1 MVFDEKDLELH
12 AEYIIITDGGSLTVG
27 TEDEPFQ
34 HEATIML
41 HGHVRTQELPIFGAK
56 VLAVRNGTL
65 DLHGKVHSAGILS
78 PLKLSFKE
86 LIAYLRKSFLSV
98 FGIREGWFPSL
109 RGVVTP

>member
-65 DLHGKVHSAGILS
+65 DLHGRWTIIFLFPMLSSENLTGRISA
-78 PLKLSFKE
+78 
-86 LIAYLRKSFLSV
+86 
-98 FGIREGWFPSL
+98 
-109 RGVVTP
+109 VVEKKNYTVL